1 MRFLKRFWSTKYEN
15 DDFRPTQVK
24 FSLPRI
30 WTVKKRIKYSKY
42 NMNSSTERI

>member
-1 MRFLKRFWSTKYEN
+1 MRFLKRFRSTKYEN

-30 WTVKKRIKYSKY
+30 WTVKKKIKYSKY